1 VDRVLRRRAPV
12 VSGSSVGGGVVDTA
26 SVSSVVE
33 PQENG
38 LYQAI
43 CYSISF
49 YLFSALC
56 SDAGQN
62 VGSEESNCEDDQDE

>member
-1 VDRVLRRRAPV
+1 M
-12 VSGSSVGGGVVDTA
+12 DTA

-62 VGSEESNCEDDQDE
+62 VGSEESNCEDYQDE